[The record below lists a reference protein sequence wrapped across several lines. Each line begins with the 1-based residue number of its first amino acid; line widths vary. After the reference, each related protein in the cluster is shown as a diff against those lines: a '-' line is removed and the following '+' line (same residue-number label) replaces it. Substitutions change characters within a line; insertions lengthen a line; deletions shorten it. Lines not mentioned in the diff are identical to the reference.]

1 MSNRKITKHQFSD
14 GTTVDGT
21 RIDAALQDTT
31 EYLNNVPAGDLATR
45 YTQTQIVAGWTAL
58 QNASQ
63 KNQAPWLRYQNTT
76 SDRNG
81 STGDIAHPFRI
92 KGTHTIPGAV
102 WAAPNDETKW
112 VWTTAIYFERS
123 CVVDAIDM
131 MWQKYTGSF
140 PAGTTNAN
148 PQLDFIDPT
157 SGDYFNAGAIQCTV
171 AIEDPNATEDP
182 IRNSVV
188 TQLRNVYLGAETL
201 STDAGL
207 FAVSANQMLPLPPL
221 AGMPSNHATV
231 GTNQLWY
238 QRRHMQVH
246 VPANSRLSV
255 SIVLDGQDTA
265 GNKLD
270 YDSYMRGAPNLVLT
284 LLEPLP

>member
-1 MSNRKITKHQFSD
+1 
-14 GTTVDGT
+14 
-21 RIDAALQDTT
+21 
-31 EYLNNVPAGDLATR
+31 
-45 YTQTQIVAGWTAL
+45 
-58 QNASQ
+58 
-63 KNQAPWLRYQNTT
+63 
-76 SDRNG
+76 
-81 STGDIAHPFRI
+81 
-92 KGTHTIPGAV
+92 
-102 WAAPNDETKW
+102 
-112 VWTTAIYFERS
+112 
-123 CVVDAIDM
+123 M